1 MKAELLSYCREE
13 QLFVPGDTVICAVSG
28 GADSVAL
35 LHLLHSL
42 QSELQISLR
51 AAHFNHKLR
60 GEESDGDEAFVREL
74 CAQWQIPLF
83 LGSADVSAYGRA
95 HQMGTEEAARQCR
108 YDFFRSLDGKVA
120 TAHNAEDHLET
131 VLMHLL
137 RGSGLR
143 GLCGIPPKRG
153 SVVRPLLWAGREQI
167 RSYLEQ
173 QGLPHRED
181 SSNRSLCY
189 TRNRLRHE
197 VLPLLEKENPR
208 LASRVLKQSSLLRRE
223 DQLLDELAG
232 EYLQGHSE
240 GGVLIAPLLSAPDPL
255 QKRALR
261 QLLGEYLEQDVALVH
276 IEALQQLLRN
286 PQPSACVSLPC
297 GLTAQRCYERME
309 ILRQEAVSFPETVLN
324 VPGDTVIPDCGW
336 KISCNLKKNFTKMT
350 NTPFHFAIKYDM
362 IWQHGLSARSRQ
374 VGDRLPTADG
384 HSKSLKKLM
393 IERRI
398 PRKDRELL
406 PVLVSGDRI
415 LAVAGLAVAADC
427 QAQEG
432 QETLII
438 HIQRGETL

>member
-1 MKAELLSYCREE
+1 MKAEFLSYCREE

-35 LHLLHSL
+35 LHLLHDL

-74 CAQWQIPLF
+74 CGQWQIPLF

-143 GLCGIPPKRG
+143 GLCGIPPQRG

-181 SSNRSLCY
+181 SSNRSLRY

-297 GLTAQRCYERME
+297 GLTAQRCYERLE
-309 ILRQEAVSFPETVLN
+309 ILRQGAVSFPETVLN
-324 VPGDTVIPDCGW
+324 VPGETVIPDCGW

-432 QETLII
+432 QDALII